1 MKTISLM
8 LLASAALLISLSR
21 IAQADDYVLGPDSQP
36 RDVPHGTVTQ
46 STIISQKA
54 FPGVVHRCWAYVPA
68 QYDGKTPA
76 AVMFFQDGGGFADPK
91 GQFRVPVVFDN
102 LIAAKQ
108 MPVTIAIMIDPGTLP
123 AVDPKTQNPRIERS
137 FEYDSPNDRYCTFL
151 IDEVLPEIAKSYKLT
166 DDPNLRAICGNSSGG
181 VCAFTAAWERPDVF
195 RRVLSNI
202 GSFTDL
208 RGANRYPDLIRKYE
222 PQPLRIFLQ
231 TGTNDLNVFGGSWYA
246 ANLDMAASLKWAGY
260 DHQLVVGTEGHNGKH
275 GGAIFPD
282 ALRWL
287 WRDWQKPIA
296 TPWAHPGNSITD
308 ILLPDE
314 PWQQVGGNYKLTAGA
329 TTDEH
334 GNLYFTDVANN
345 QIYKVD
351 TDGNV
356 KLWASNTDGADGIRV
371 GPGNKLYAC
380 QSHANRIAAFDLS
393 NAAVKIVA
401 DGIDHPN
408 DLAVNHEGGIYVTES
423 GKKQLWYIAP
433 NGQKKLVDK
442 GIEFP
447 NGIGFT
453 PDQGQLIVD
462 DMRGVNAYL
471 FDVEPDGTLT
481 HKQPFYT
488 MQMGAMDHDSGADGL
503 CVDTQGRVYV
513 VTRMGVQV
521 MDQHGRV
528 MAIISKPRGLSL
540 TNVMFAGKNYDEMYI
555 TGSGKVFHRKTAA
568 HGINGFMPPV
578 KAPPDKLG

>member
-1 MKTISLM
+1 MRMKTIPLL
-8 LLASAALLISLSR
+8 LLASVALLISLSR
-21 IAQADDYVLGPDSQP
+21 TTQADDYVLGPDSQP

-46 STIISQKA
+46 STIVSQKA
-54 FPGVVHRCWAYVPA
+54 FPGVIHRCWVYVPA
-68 QYDGKTPA
+68 EYDAKSPA
-76 AVMFFQDGGGFADPK
+76 AVMFFQDGGGFANPK

-108 MPVTIAIMIDPGTLP
+108 IPVTIAIMIDPGTLP

-137 FEYDSPNDRYCTFL
+137 FEYDSPTDRYATFL
-151 IDEVLPEIAKSYKLT
+151 IDEVLPEMAKNYKLT

-260 DHQLVVGTEGHNGKH
+260 DDQLVVGTEGHNGKH

-287 WRDWQKPIA
+287 WRDWQKPIV

-314 PWQQVGGNYKLTAGA
+314 PWQQAGGNYKLTAGA

-351 TDGNV
+351 GDGNV
-356 KLWASNTDGADGIRV
+356 NLWASNTDGADGIRV
-371 GPGNKLYAC
+371 GPNSKLYAC

-393 NAAVKIVA
+393 NAAVTIVA

-408 DLAVNHEGGIYVTES
+408 DLAVNHEGGIYVTDPARSSSGTSRQTGKRRSSIKES
-423 GKKQLWYIAP
+423 NFPMASASRPI
-433 NGQKKLVDK
+433 K
-442 GIEFP
+442 G
-447 NGIGFT
+447 N
-453 PDQGQLIVD
+453 
-462 DMRGVNAYL
+462 
-471 FDVEPDGTLT
+471 
-481 HKQPFYT
+481 
-488 MQMGAMDHDSGADGL
+488 
-503 CVDTQGRVYV
+503 
-513 VTRMGVQV
+513 
-521 MDQHGRV
+521 
-528 MAIISKPRGLSL
+528 
-540 TNVMFAGKNYDEMYI
+540 
-555 TGSGKVFHRKTAA
+555 
-568 HGINGFMPPV
+568 
-578 KAPPDKLG
+578 